1 MASRIARAIISGVS
15 QDRAAPGSL
24 HWYHP
29 ARAMTDQDPAIRA
42 HYAKLALKR
51 LRAYPE
57 GKGAEIRERLGAD
70 LLAAVREVASPDWL
84 PANDFVA
91 ICEAIHGVLGE
102 DATRVFWT
110 DLMRDSYDHGLL
122 KPLTMLA
129 QQSPGSAA
137 AIRLLAMAP
146 QAWRLSSRAC
156 GDIEMI
162 EAAEE
167 DGRSRFRGVDL
178 IPEILHSRGFICVF
192 YGTCKAMLEL
202 FKSRGEVRVLD
213 HLPGGAERPQ
223 IAFEI
228 VFQRSP

>member
-1 MASRIARAIISGVS
+1 
-15 QDRAAPGSL
+15 
-24 HWYHP
+24 
-29 ARAMTDQDPAIRA
+29 MTDQDPAIRA

-137 AIRLLAMAP
+137 AIRLLATAP
-146 QAWRLSSRAC
+146 QAWQLSTRAC
-156 GDIEMI
+156 GVIEMF
-162 EAAEE
+162 ATAEE
-167 DGRSRFRGVDL
+167 DGCSRFRGVDL

-192 YGTCKAMLEL
+192 YGACKAMLEL
-202 FKSRGEVRVLD
+202 FKSRGEIRVLD
-213 HLPGGAERPQ
+213 HFPEGAERPQ
-223 IAFEI
+223 IALEI
-228 VFQRSP
+228 VFQRGP